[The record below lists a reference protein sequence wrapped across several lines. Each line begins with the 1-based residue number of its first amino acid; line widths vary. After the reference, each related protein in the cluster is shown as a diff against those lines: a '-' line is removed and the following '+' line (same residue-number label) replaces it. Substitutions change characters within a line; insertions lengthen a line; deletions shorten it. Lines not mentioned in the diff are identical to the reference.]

1 MYESVREHYFF
12 TLEQKGQIE
21 SRLNGRIGVFVL
33 VATALGFYV
42 RSYNFWLLASWW
54 DWWMLASFSVAV
66 AFAGYALC
74 KLCWATLHPSYYQ
87 EIAELREVL
96 SYRDELEEYADK
108 VEESSEFVQQEFRE
122 SMTAKYAKAADKNTD
137 VNQNRSQWIYQSGYG
152 LVGAVV
158 FLILCVPP
166 YVNHE
171 LTQKDKHGEALWE
184 MTTDRANL
192 NRASL
197 RSHLHPQI
205 GKPDRTRGLTSAKQ

>member
-1 MYESVREHYFF
+1 MYDSVREHYFF

-42 RSYNFWLLASWW
+42 RSYNFWLLSSWW
-54 DWWMLASFSVAV
+54 DGWMLITFVGAV
-66 AFAGYALC
+66 GFAGYALY

-87 EIAELREVL
+87 EIAELRDVL
-96 SYRDELEEYADK
+96 SYREELEEYAEK
-108 VEESSEFVQQEFRE
+108 VDEPSEFVAEEFRE
-122 SMTAKYAKAADKNTD
+122 SMTERYAKAADKNTD

-166 YVNHE
+166 YVNHK
-171 LTQKDKHGEALWE
+171 LSQNDKQGEALWE
-184 MTTDRANL
+184 MTEKTNR

-197 RSHLHPQI
+197 RNRPRPRT
-205 GKPDRTRGLTSAKQ
+205 GKLDRMREQTSVER